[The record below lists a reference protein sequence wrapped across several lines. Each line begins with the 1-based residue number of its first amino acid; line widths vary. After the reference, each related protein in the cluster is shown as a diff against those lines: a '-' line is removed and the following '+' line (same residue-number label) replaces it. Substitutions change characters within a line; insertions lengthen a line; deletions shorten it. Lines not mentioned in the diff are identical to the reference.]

1 MMPYSHEMLTTAY
14 YRMSLIRTFEDR
26 LHVEFQT
33 GDIPGFIHLYA
44 GQEACAVGCTAHFKK
59 QGRLRSSNQR

>member
-1 MMPYSHEMLTTAY
+1 
-14 YRMSLIRTFEDR
+14 MSLIRTFEDR

-59 QGRLRSSNQR
+59 QGRLRSSNRR